1 MKYALLVAALLF
13 LLFSVL
19 LSRDLIDYRI
29 SELDF
34 LLGQRSQLEEMANT
48 LSIVTRY
55 ELIRGRIEAG
65 EGTERDAWNSTPSRL
80 GP

>member
-29 SELDF
+29 S
-34 LLGQRSQLEEMANT
+34 
-48 LSIVTRY
+48 
-55 ELIRGRIEAG
+55 
-65 EGTERDAWNSTPSRL
+65 
-80 GP
+80 